1 MASLE
6 KVNEALAKLVQLIEP
21 LKPLMKCH
29 MVDYLTANHWETLL
43 PKGIQQGLLNLPR
56 EKLYLMPSGALDLED
71 IGPRLAW
78 ILQNPC
84 AAHDWYNV
92 REEVA

>member
-6 KVNEALAKLVQLIEP
+6 KVNEALMKLVRLIEP

-43 PKGIQQGLLNLPR
+43 PIGIQQGLLNLPR
-56 EKLYLMPSGALDLED
+56 EKLYLMPSGALYLED
-71 IGPRLAW
+71 IEGLYGYHSYFSL
-78 ILQNPC
+78 IINSIFQELLF
-84 AAHDWYNV
+84 
-92 REEVA
+92 

>member
-6 KVNEALAKLVQLIEP
+6 KVNEALAKLVRVIEP

-43 PKGIQQGLLNLPR
+43 PLSIQEGLLNLPR
-56 EKLYLMPSGALDLED
+56 EKIYLMPSVALQLDDVE
-71 IGPRLAW
+71 GTFCV
-78 ILQNPC
+78 IL
-84 AAHDWYNV
+84 
-92 REEVA
+92 